1 MNLRKVRIQLTL
13 LFGLMAAIAVA
24 AISWFAIDQGQQ
36 GIFDSAEREAEQVI
50 KDLVI
55 AQISG
60 DETDDF
66 PNTWSVYIGGED
78 RWSDAFGDTWVEP
91 PLFSVVEAAYDYPGF
106 REFDQDGPWLAYSE
120 PTSEDQYDG
129 QAQWVVSVI
138 DLVDYEQDASRLRL
152 RVVIAAIASTLI
164 TGALG
169 YWLAGRSLRPA
180 KLAMAQQRDF
190 IADAAHE
197 LRTPLAV
204 IQASAGHTLSRERDG
219 DEYRAA
225 LGEILTATTRAGA
238 SVSELLELARLD
250 AGQAQPRLAP
260 LRCDLLL
267 EEVAASIRMD
277 NAVVQA
283 QVSEPIVVAADY
295 GLLRQVLETLARNGT
310 ARATLVQLSA
320 RPSGKNVVIEIS
332 DNGPGFDDNVLP
344 FVFDRF
350 RRGDSLGSSGL
361 GMAIAKKNVEAHNG
375 HIAAVNADA
384 STNESGAI
392 VTITLPLSPDPR

>member
-24 AISWFAIDQGQQ
+24 ALSLFAINQGRQS
-36 GIFDSAEREAEQVI
+36 IFDSAEREAEQVV
-50 KDLVI
+50 KDLAI

-60 DETDDF
+60 VDDPGRF
-66 PNTWSVYIGGED
+66 PNTWQVTITDEWED
-78 RWSDAFGDTWVEP
+78 TSPIGDTWVEP
-91 PLFSVVEAAYDYPGF
+91 PLYSIVESSWSWPAF
-106 REFDQDGPWLAYSE
+106 TRFEQEGPWLAYSQ
-120 PTSEDQYDG
+120 PRSGDQDDG
-129 QAQWVVSVI
+129 EAQWVVSVI
-138 DLVDYEQDASRLRL
+138 DLFDFEQDASQLRW
-152 RVVIAAIASTLI
+152 RIVMAAIGSTVI
-164 TGALG
+164 TSAIG

-180 KLAMAQQRDF
+180 RLAMAQQRDF

-219 DEYRAA
+219 ETYREA
-225 LGEILTATTRAGA
+225 LDEILSATTRAGA

-267 EEVAASIRMD
+267 EEVAAGIRID
-277 NAVVQA
+277 DSVVHA
-283 QVSEPIVVAADY
+283 HVGEPIVIEADY
-295 GLLRQVLETLARNGT
+295 GLLRQVLETLSRNGMARASQVHLT
-310 ARATLVQLSA
+310 ARPA
-320 RPSGKNVVIEIS
+320 GKHVVIDIA
-332 DNGPGFDDNVLP
+332 DNGPGFDESVLP

-361 GMAIAKKNVEAHNG
+361 GMAIAKKIVESHRGTITAANG
-375 HIAAVNADA
+375 DAGGAV
-384 STNESGAI
+384 
-392 VTITLPLSPDPR
+392 VTITLPLAAEPT

>member
-1 MNLRKVRIQLTL
+1 MNLRRVRIQLTL

-24 AISWFAIDQGQQ
+24 AISWFAINQGQQ
-36 GIFDSAEREAEQVI
+36 GIFDSAEREAESNV
-50 KDLVI
+50 KDLAL

-60 DETDDF
+60 RDTDDF
-66 PNTWSVYIGGED
+66 FNTWSVTITD
-78 RWSDAFGDTWVEP
+78 DWQDASPIAETWVEP
-91 PLFSVVEAAYDYPGF
+91 PLFRIVESAWEWP
-106 REFDQDGPWLAYSE
+106 EFHEFEQDGPWLAYSE
-120 PTSEDQYDG
+120 PTTDDQNDG
-129 QAQWVVSVI
+129 EAQWVVSVI
-138 DLVDYEQDASRLRL
+138 DLFDYEQDASQLRW
-152 RVVIAAIASTLI
+152 RIIMAAIGSTAI
-164 TGALG
+164 TSAVG

-180 KLAMAQQRDF
+180 RLAMAQQRDF

-219 DEYRAA
+219 DEYREA
-225 LGEILTATTRAGA
+225 LGEILAATTRAGS

-267 EEVAASIRMD
+267 EEVAASIRIE
-277 NAVVQA
+277 NSVVRA
-283 QVSEPIVVAADY
+283 EVGEPIVVAADY

-310 ARATLVQLSA
+310 ARASLVQLTA
-320 RPSGKNVVIEIS
+320 QPVGKNVVLEIS
-332 DNGPGFDDNVLP
+332 DNGPGFDESVLP

-361 GMAIAKKNVEAHNG
+361 GMAIAKKIIEAHDG
-375 HIAAVNADA
+375 TISAANADGKA
-384 STNESGAI
+384 GSGAV
-392 VTITLPLSPDPR
+392 VTITLPLSSDPK

>member
-24 AISWFAIDQGQQ
+24 AISWFAINQGRQ
-36 GIFDSAEREAEQVI
+36 GIFDSAEREAEQVV
-50 KDLVI
+50 KDLAI
-55 AQISG
+55 AQITG
-60 DETDDF
+60 DTTDDFHNTWFVNINETDDWRNVD
-66 PNTWSVYIGGED
+66 PL
-78 RWSDAFGDTWVEP
+78 ADTWVEP
-91 PLFSVVEAAYDYPGF
+91 PLYSMVESSWDWPAF
-106 REFDQDGPWLAYSE
+106 HEFDQDGPWLAYSE
-120 PTSEDQYDG
+120 PTTDDQFDG
-129 QAQWVVSVI
+129 NARWAVSVI
-138 DLVDYEQDASRLRL
+138 DLFEYEQDASQLRWRIIL
-152 RVVIAAIASTLI
+152 AAIGSTVL
-164 TGALG
+164 TGAIG

-180 KLAMAQQRDF
+180 RLAMAQQRDF

-219 DEYRAA
+219 DAYREA
-225 LGEILTATTRAGA
+225 LGEIMTATTRAGS

-267 EEVAASIRMD
+267 EEVAASIRID
-277 NAVVQA
+277 NATVAAEVG
-283 QVSEPIVVAADY
+283 EPIVVEADY

-310 ARATLVQLSA
+310 ARASTVRLIA
-320 RPSGKNVVIEIS
+320 RPEAKNVVIQIM
-332 DNGPGFDDNVLP
+332 DNGPGFDESVLP

-361 GMAIAKKNVEAHNG
+361 GMAIAKKIVEAHG
-375 HIAAVNADA
+375 GSIAAAN
-384 STNESGAI
+384 STTTDGGAV
-392 VTITLPLSPDPR
+392 VTITLPLSPDIR

>member
-1 MNLRKVRIQLTL
+1 MNLRKVRIQLTM

-24 AISWFAIDQGQQ
+24 AISWFAINQGQQ
-36 GIFDSAEREAEQVI
+36 GILDSAEREAEQVV
-50 KDLVI
+50 KDLAI

-60 DETDDF
+60 EMDENRF
-66 PNTWSVYIGGED
+66 PNTWSVAITDEW
-78 RWSDAFGDTWVEP
+78 RDATPIGDTSVEP
-91 PLFSVVEAAYDYPGF
+91 PLFSFVEDAWDRP
-106 REFDQDGPWLAYSE
+106 EFHEFEQNGPWLAYSE
-120 PTSEDQYDG
+120 PTSEER
-129 QAQWVVSVI
+129 WVVSVI
-138 DLVDYEQDASRLRL
+138 DLFDYEQDVAGLRW
-152 RVVIAAIASTLI
+152 RIVMAAIGSTLI
-164 TGALG
+164 TGTLG

-180 KLAMAQQRDF
+180 RLAMAQQRDF

-204 IQASAGHTLSRERDG
+204 IQASAGHTLSRERG
-219 DEYRAA
+219 GEEYREA
-225 LGEILTATTRAGA
+225 LSEILTATTRAGS

-267 EEVAASIRMD
+267 EEVAASIRRED
-277 NAVVQA
+277 STVQA
-283 QVSEPIVVAADY
+283 HVGEPIVVAADY

-310 ARATLVQLSA
+310 ARASLVQLRA
-320 RPSGKNVVIEIS
+320 EPVGKNVVIDIV
-332 DNGPGFDDNVLP
+332 DNGPGFDESVLP

-361 GMAIAKKNVEAHNG
+361 GMAIAKKIVEAHDG
-375 HIAAVNADA
+375 TIAAAND
-384 STNESGAI
+384 NGRGAL

>member
-1 MNLRKVRIQLTL
+1 MNLRRVRVQLTL
-13 LFGLMAAIAVA
+13 LFGAMAAIAVA
-24 AISWFAIDQGQQ
+24 AICWFAIDQGEQ

-60 DETDDF
+60 DDLGGF
-66 PNTWSVYIGGED
+66 NNTWFVTVTDEW
-78 RWSDAFGDTWVEP
+78 RAVEPLAETWVEP
-91 PLFSVVEAAYDYPGF
+91 PLYRMVESSPDWPAF
-106 REFDQDGPWLAYSE
+106 HEFTQDGPWLAYSE
-120 PTSEDQYDG
+120 PTNDE
-129 QAQWVVSVI
+129 QWVVSVI
-138 DLVDYEQDASRLRL
+138 DLFEYRADASRLRWRL
-152 RVVIAAIASTLI
+152 IMAAIGSTVL
-164 TGALG
+164 TSALG

-180 KLAMAQQRDF
+180 RLAMAQQRDF

-204 IQASAGHTLSRERDG
+204 IQASAGHTLSRERSG
-219 DEYRAA
+219 EEYREA
-225 LGEILTATTRAGA
+225 LGEIMTATTRAGA

-267 EEVAASIRMD
+267 EEVAASIRLD
-277 NAVVQA
+277 SSVVQA
-283 QVSEPIVVAADY
+283 EVGEPIVIQADY

-310 ARATLVQLSA
+310 ARASLVRMTA
-320 RPSGKNVVIEIS
+320 RPEGKHVVIEII
-332 DNGPGFDDNVLP
+332 DDGPGFDESVLP

-361 GMAIAKKNVEAHNG
+361 GMAIARKIVEAHGGTITAGNVDNPTG
-375 HIAAVNADA
+375 GAV
-384 STNESGAI
+384 
-392 VTITLPLSPDPR
+392 VTVTLPLASELS

>member
-24 AISWFAIDQGQQ
+24 AISWFAISQGQQ
-36 GIFDSAEREAEQVI
+36 GILDSAEREAEQIV
-50 KDLVI
+50 KDLAI

-60 DETDDF
+60 ETDPDRF
-66 PNTWSVYIGGED
+66 PNVWSVAITDEW
-78 RWSDAFGDTWVEP
+78 RDATPIGDTWVEP
-91 PLFSVVEAAYDYPGF
+91 PLFRFVEASWDWPAFHDF
-106 REFDQDGPWLAYSE
+106 EQDGPWLAYSE
-120 PTSEDQYDG
+120 PTSDER
-129 QAQWVVSVI
+129 WVVSVI
-138 DLVDYEQDASRLRL
+138 DVLDYQQDASRLRL
-152 RVVIAAIASTLI
+152 RIILAAIGSTVI
-164 TGALG
+164 TSALG

-180 KLAMAQQRDF
+180 RLAMAQQRDF

-219 DEYRAA
+219 DEYREA
-225 LGEILTATTRAGA
+225 LGEILTATTRAGS

-267 EEVAASIRMD
+267 EEVAASIRID
-277 NAVVQA
+277 GSTVEA
-283 QVSEPIVVAADY
+283 QVTEPIVVAADY

-310 ARATLVQLSA
+310 ARASHVLLGAFPDSKEVSIT
-320 RPSGKNVVIEIS
+320 IT
-332 DNGPGFDDNVLP
+332 DNGPGFDESVLP

-361 GMAIAKKNVEAHNG
+361 GMAIAKKIVESHDGTISAANHPNG
-375 HIAAVNADA
+375 GAV
-384 STNESGAI
+384 
-392 VTITLPLSPDPR
+392 VTITLPLSADPR

>member
-1 MNLRKVRIQLTL
+1 MNLRKVRVQLTL

-24 AISWFAIDQGQQ
+24 AISWFAITQGQQ
-36 GIFDSAEREAEQVI
+36 GIFDSAEREAEQVV
-50 KDLVI
+50 KDLAI

-60 DETDDF
+60 VDDLSTFRNTWVVTITDD
-66 PNTWSVYIGGED
+66 WED
-78 RWSDAFGDTWVEP
+78 ASPIADTRVEP
-91 PLFSVVEAAYDYPGF
+91 PLFSIVRSSRFQPAF
-106 REFDQDGPWLAYSE
+106 TEFEQDGPWLAYSQ
-120 PTSEDQYDG
+120 PRSDDQDDG

-138 DLVDYEQDASRLRL
+138 DMFDFEQDASQLRW
-152 RVVIAAIASTLI
+152 RIIMAAIGSTVI
-164 TGALG
+164 TSAVG

-180 KLAMAQQRDF
+180 RLAMAQQRDF

-219 DEYRAA
+219 DAYREA
-225 LGEILTATTRAGA
+225 LGEILTATTRAGS

-267 EEVAASIRMD
+267 EEVAAGIRID
-277 NAVVQA
+277 NSVVQA
-283 QVSEPIVVAADY
+283 DVGEPIVVAADY
-295 GLLRQVLETLARNGT
+295 GLLRQVLETLSRNGM
-310 ARATLVQLSA
+310 ARASLVQLSA
-320 RPSGKNVVIEIS
+320 RPVGNQVVIQIA
-332 DNGPGFDDNVLP
+332 DNGPGFDESVLP

-361 GMAIAKKNVEAHNG
+361 GMAIAKKIVESHDGTITAANG
-375 HIAAVNADA
+375 ETGGAV
-384 STNESGAI
+384 